1 MYNVLYIRG
10 DLQVGAWSNYDG
22 AMAKIPAGE
31 SAE

>member
-1 MYNVLYIRG
+1 MYYVLHIRD
-10 DLQVGAWSNYDG
+10 DLQVGAWSKYDG